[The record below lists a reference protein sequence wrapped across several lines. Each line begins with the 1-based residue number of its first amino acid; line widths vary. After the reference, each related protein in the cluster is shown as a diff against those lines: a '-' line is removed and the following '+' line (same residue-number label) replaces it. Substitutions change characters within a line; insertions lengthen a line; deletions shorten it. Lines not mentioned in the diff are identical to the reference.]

1 MHLLQTMQNLNQEYK
16 QTKPK
21 ETYKKEHF
29 QKLDKVHSLE
39 PHHIKTDED
48 KQRLLLSLT
57 VRL

>member
-48 KQRLLLSLT
+48 KQRLLLSL
-57 VRL
+57 